1 MAPRYSKKKAKF
13 TYTERV
19 LGALSELQKEHRKH
33 AVHMATLRA
42 HVRKT
47 ADARKDKMGPQWSQ
61 WVSRT
66 VERLADDGILDNSDP
81 HGNVTFTPDAK
92 KTITSVRRETLGPG
106 VVPQT
111 NLENKIWKDMQK
123 RFSTVGVKRSRRRS
137 SAIGLAEDE
146 GRPSKRQARQSFSRL
161 TKAEL
166 ETELRIALRRLQ
178 EAEEPQAADEEEIEA
193 LRDELKGREHEVE
206 ELRDEVARLKGSR
219 STERV
224 TIGATRLLT
233 PPPTNPSVPCT
244 PSSSKTARATN
255 LRPRTS
261 AHGMTRTLSGSLIS
275 NLTRRP
281 TPEPSDSGSH
291 VAEIEDMIFNHDVSP
306 ARAYREDIDD
316 DTLFESLPDHGLGT
330 PQSSPMLADQADL
343 GAEPDSGNDDRSEI
357 TSLKVALQARVSELD
372 ELRDAHRLLL
382 VQRDELRG
390 IVTARD
396 SRLQALEADL
406 RARTDALSASE
417 LRKAE
422 LGIELCADKGRLQ
435 DVEAKLQA
443 SFQALDAEKRLQ
455 LSLQEKHANLRD
467 MVESLQGKVRQLSL
481 HSTSLESDL
490 RDAQRQVSE
499 WQSAHQE
506 SESHR
511 EQATSELDNVKEKLL
526 VVGDA
531 LQKAEA
537 SHKVEIAQLK
547 LDRENLQ
554 AELAVA
560 AQAIEV
566 EKATNLSLSKQ
577 TTTLERQ
584 LKDDQDRNLVLVA
597 SNENL
602 TQTVTHL
609 KDYVEE
615 LNGDVSHAKEQA
627 SAVEAALQ
635 KSQDLVVDLRRSHA
649 QALSDGSSSAR
660 QAAALHITVLELQ
673 SSLDM
678 LRSQLRDTA
687 AGAAEVRAQLETE
700 QASRRRAEC
709 ELVATK
715 EECKSLLADI
725 ADKTAHVGK
734 ITEELKQVR
743 QAEEDARRAILDL
756 ESQWE
761 KDVAVH
767 VTERSAIESNLET
780 ARAEVAA
787 LKSHLDATR
796 SDVSALN
803 AELQGVVA
811 ERDQLSL
818 SLKNETARTS
828 KLEEELSVALDD
840 VRDAEDEIQELRQAK
855 MTDEGSITTLK
866 EALERLRQVQIN
878 ALEEVNKAASAQT
891 APTPGHRRR
900 SSVAFRSGVG
910 RLA

>member
-1 MAPRYSKKKAKF
+1 M
-13 TYTERV
+13 
-19 LGALSELQKEHRKH
+19 
-33 AVHMATLRA
+33 
-42 HVRKT
+42 
-47 ADARKDKMGPQWSQ
+47 
-61 WVSRT
+61 
-66 VERLADDGILDNSDP
+66 
-81 HGNVTFTPDAK
+81 
-92 KTITSVRRETLGPG
+92 
-106 VVPQT
+106 
-111 NLENKIWKDMQK
+111 
-123 RFSTVGVKRSRRRS
+123 
-137 SAIGLAEDE
+137 
-146 GRPSKRQARQSFSRL
+146 
-161 TKAEL
+161 
-166 ETELRIALRRLQ
+166 
-178 EAEEPQAADEEEIEA
+178 
-193 LRDELKGREHEVE
+193 
-206 ELRDEVARLKGSR
+206 
-219 STERV
+219 
-224 TIGATRLLT
+224 
-233 PPPTNPSVPCT
+233 
-244 PSSSKTARATN
+244 
-255 LRPRTS
+255 
-261 AHGMTRTLSGSLIS
+261 
-275 NLTRRP
+275 
-281 TPEPSDSGSH
+281 
-291 VAEIEDMIFNHDVSP
+291 
-306 ARAYREDIDD
+306 
-316 DTLFESLPDHGLGT
+316 
-330 PQSSPMLADQADL
+330 
-343 GAEPDSGNDDRSEI
+343 
-357 TSLKVALQARVSELD
+357 SELD

-390 IVTARD
+390 TITARD
-396 SRLQALEADL
+396 SRLQVLEADL
-406 RARTDALSASE
+406 RTRTDALSASE
-417 LRKAE
+417 SRKAE
-422 LGIELCADKGRLQ
+422 LGIELCADRGRLQ

-443 SFQALDAEKRLQ
+443 SFQALDAEKRLH

-537 SHKVEIAQLK
+537 SYKAEIAQLK
-547 LDRENLQ
+547 LDRETLQ

-560 AQAIEV
+560 AQAIEE

-577 TTTLERQ
+577 TTTLRRD
-584 LKDDQDRNLVLVA
+584 LKDDQDRNLVLIA
-597 SNENL
+597 SNESL
-602 TQTVTHL
+602 VQTVTHL

-615 LNGDVSHAKEQA
+615 LQGEVSHAKEQA
-627 SAVEAALQ
+627 TAASAALQ
-635 KSQDLVVDLRRSHA
+635 KSQDLVEELRRSHA
-649 QALSDGSSSAR
+649 QALSEGSSSAR
-660 QAAALHITVLELQ
+660 EAAALHVDVLELQ
-673 SSLDM
+673 SSLDT

-734 ITEELKQVR
+734 ITEELEQVR
-743 QAEEDARRAILDL
+743 QAEEDARRTILDL

-780 ARAEVAA
+780 ARAEVAD

-796 SDVSALN
+796 SDISALN

-840 VRDAEDEIQELRQAK
+840 VGDAEDEIQELRQAK

-866 EALERLRQVQIN
+866 EALERLRKVQIN
-878 ALEEVNKAASAQT
+878 ALEEVNKVRERDYLSAD
-891 APTPGHRRR
+891 PDKGSPH
-900 SSVAFRSGVG
+900 FRSLQHRQLPPPDIVEGAVLPSVQAWADSLNPVDMSG
-910 RLA
+910 KRLTRFSIRRI